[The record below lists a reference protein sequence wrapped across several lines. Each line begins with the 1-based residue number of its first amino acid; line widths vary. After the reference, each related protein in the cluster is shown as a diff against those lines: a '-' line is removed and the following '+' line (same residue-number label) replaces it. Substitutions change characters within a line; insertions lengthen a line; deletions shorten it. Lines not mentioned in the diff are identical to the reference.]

1 MPDHQ
6 IVIKLDKKRFNE
18 AQRLAKQAGYR
29 SATSFLREQVVSLLD
44 NPDGELD
51 SPEFLLETIHQIDAE
66 ILKMQQEMQVFIN
79 EAEENYDQSGND
91 FYEFPETNN
100 FGQFSDSRGA
110 TMEEAGASDYATII
124 DTTTKNKSKELDAT
138 TYAASSTNTDD
149 REKIIWRAPVKDI
162 PLEEE
167 DPAERQPITEPAP
180 SKENDQQQVQEEQIS
195 DPIEQAPE
203 ADTAEII
210 SEPEPTASTS
220 NPEKG
225 ESPEEAKAAAITHS
239 APDMQEV
246 LSAVDEANDELE
258 EMADRAFSISPR
270 LGSFEDDHNS
280 FPISEDDPLADL
292 LDDTLLE
299 VMKTGENAPLETRIV
314 EHQFEESPEDTE
326 PEDMEPENTEPE
338 EESEA
343 SKPNAHQSAYDQK
356 KNTEQVEEPTQLTEQ
371 EQEPE
376 TEEEQME
383 EEDSDQEQ
391 KSPDSS
397 MVTDNDEDEEPE
409 DDVERHDLSSGPPPK
424 RRK

>member
-1 MPDHQ
+1 M
-6 IVIKLDKKRFNE
+6 
-18 AQRLAKQAGYR
+18 
-29 SATSFLREQVVSLLD
+29 VSLLD

-51 SPEFLLETIHQIDAE
+51 SPEFLLETIHQIDGE
-66 ILKMQQEMQVFIN
+66 LLKMQQEMQVFIN
-79 EAEENYDQSGND
+79 ETEENYDQSGND
-91 FYEFPETNN
+91 FYEFPETDN
-100 FGQFSDSRGA
+100 FGHFSDSRGA
-110 TMEEAGASDYATII
+110 TMEEAGASDHATTI
-124 DTTTKNKSKELDAT
+124 DTTIKNKPKELDTT
-138 TYAASSTNTDD
+138 TYATSTTNTDD

-167 DPAERQPITEPAP
+167 EPVERQPVTEPAP
-180 SKENDQQQVQEEQIS
+180 SRENDQQQVQEEQIS
-195 DPIEQAPE
+195 DPIEQTAE
-203 ADTAEII
+203 ADTLEIT

-220 NPEKG
+220 NLEKG
-225 ESPEEAKAAAITHS
+225 ESPEEAKASAITHS
-239 APDMQEV
+239 GPDMQEV

-314 EHQFEESPEDTE
+314 EHQFEESPEDL
-326 PEDMEPENTEPE
+326 EPENTEPE
-338 EESEA
+338 EENEA
-343 SKPNAHQSAYDQK
+343 SKPNAHQSAYDQEE
-356 KNTEQVEEPTQLTEQ
+356 NAEQAEEPTQLTEP
-371 EQEPE
+371 EPE
-376 TEEEQME
+376 NKEPENEEEE
-383 EEDSDQEQ
+383 TVEEDSDQEQ